1 MFNPKLSYG
10 GRFSVKYTHTRAC
23 MHATCTRI
31 HLPLTKHVCPFHP
44 KYNELMLLA
53 LTSLFLLLSFVCFF
67 LFFWYFCVRLSFF
80 LIPSLCPC
88 GPPVH
93 KSFINN
99 SVNNIKSIVFSK
111 VVLINMNEFICLHQ
125 SMINAH

>member
-1 MFNPKLSYG
+1 MH
-10 GRFSVKYTHTRAC
+10 THT
-23 MHATCTRI
+23 HI
-31 HLPLTKHVCPFHP
+31 HTLLSLNISAPSIQKI
-44 KYNELMLLA
+44 NELLLLA
-53 LTSLFLLLSFVCFF
+53 LTSHLLLLSFASFF
-67 LFFWYFCVRLSFF
+67 LFFLFDISLSAF
-80 LIPSLCPC
+80 LIPGLLSC

-99 SVNNIKSIVFSK
+99 SVNNVKSIVFSK